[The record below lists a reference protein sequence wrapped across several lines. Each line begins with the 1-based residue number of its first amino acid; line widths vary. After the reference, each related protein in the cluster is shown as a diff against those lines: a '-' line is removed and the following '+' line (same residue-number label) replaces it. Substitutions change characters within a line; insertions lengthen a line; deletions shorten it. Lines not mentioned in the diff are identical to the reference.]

1 MPPKQVP
8 EHHVREAI
16 NPRTGR
22 RERVFVDLESVY
34 PDRTNPEHEMSFEE
48 LRAIKRGWMDRNWQ
62 QQKEPL
68 QQISGNAG
76 STESLLG
83 KSHSPGELPEH
94 LGQNLTTASHVQ
106 SQYEDEVHGRKPGKA
121 SYTKIKG
128 ETTQTQTGEGYQFS
142 ILLAG

>member
-1 MPPKQVP
+1 MPPKEVP

-34 PDRTNPEHEMSFEE
+34 PDRTNPAHEISFEE
-48 LRAIKRGWMDRNWQ
+48 LRAMKRGWMDKNWL

-68 QQISGNAG
+68 QQISGNAS

-83 KSHSPGELPEH
+83 KSQSSDELPEH
-94 LGQNLTTASHVQ
+94 LGQNLTAANHTQ
-106 SQYEDEVHGRKPGKA
+106 SQYQDDGHRGK
-121 SYTKIKG
+121 SGKTSRTKIKG
-128 ETTQTQTGEGYQFS
+128 ETTQTQTGG
-142 ILLAG
+142 